1 MSVTQVPLRPIAR
14 GSQLKYWLA
23 IAALVIAAFLLARLG
38 AGQFKALEVD
48 VVAPGAG
55 GLLTDVDGVM
65 LEYTG
70 KTEDGTTFDSTE
82 GKGPVPMLVGQVVPG
97 FRQALLKMQE
107 GGRYKVLIPGRLAY
121 GANPPPQSGIKPN
134 ADLYFDVHV
143 VQVVR
148 DAAILAAQQ
157 QQQQQQIQQMQQQ
170 MQQQGAPP
178 PPEAR

>member
-23 IAALVIAAFLLARLG
+23 VAALVLAAFLLARLG
-38 AGQFKALEVD
+38 AGQFKALDVD
-48 VVAPGAG
+48 VVTPGSG
-55 GLLTDVDGVM
+55 GLLTDLDGVL

-70 KTEDGTTFDSTE
+70 KTDDGTVFDSTE
-82 GKGPVPMLVGQVVPG
+82 GRGPAPMLVGQVVPG

-107 GGRYKVLIPGRLAY
+107 GGRYKVLIPDRLAY
-121 GANPPPQSGIKPN
+121 GPNPPPQSGLKPN

-148 DAAILAAQQ
+148 NAAILAAQQ
-157 QQQQQQIQQMQQQ
+157 QQMQQ
-170 MQQQGAPP
+170 QQQGAAP